1 MTSKAEKYAKAKAA
15 QQAVT
20 GKVPNGSPS
29 AKYDQVKAKSQA
41 EIAAAEKKAGG
52 GR

>member
-1 MTSKAEKYAKAKAA
+1 MSKADKYEKAKAA

-20 GKVPNGSPS
+20 SKVPNGLTS

-41 EIAAAEKKAGG
+41 AIAAAEKKAGG
-52 GR
+52 GK